1 MSARIYFLMYINP
14 SVINVWIFC
23 QWCQDTNHTNFLSYP
38 MKWTLAT
45 HYHDH
50 FPHLCHAMWCD
61 HGAGR
66 DAIVLHHGTCRFQKD
81 LVMQR
86 RRTSATYTLFSE
98 RRATMW
104 TCPVF
109 AHCAEP
115 GGNCQALPGGSEAS
129 MKELIILVSE
139 YPDLYN
145 TALAWHKDNQKKNWA
160 WGNIST
166 KSQVTGIL
174 PKYVRIFGAVS
185 YCLRTQL
192 LVPYVY
198 TTGPPTALLV
208 TL

>member
-1 MSARIYFLMYINP
+1 
-14 SVINVWIFC
+14 
-23 QWCQDTNHTNFLSYP
+23 
-38 MKWTLAT
+38 
-45 HYHDH
+45 
-50 FPHLCHAMWCD
+50 
-61 HGAGR
+61 
-66 DAIVLHHGTCRFQKD
+66 
-81 LVMQR
+81 
-86 RRTSATYTLFSE
+86 
-98 RRATMW
+98 MW

-145 TALAWHKDNQKKNWA
+145 TVLAWHKDNQKKNWA